1 MAPSGRPN
9 GFPRYA
15 WTKLGPG
22 EQQAAARQRW
32 ASAHPRSE
40 ATAKQIVAEITGVA
54 PEAVVRAAAPG
65 TMPKASR
72 VVINCDGLCEPVNPG
87 GIATYGFVARRGP
100 ELLAEDGGVVARGPA
115 ATNNLAE
122 YTAVIKALEWAR
134 DNVPSGE
141 PVVVRTDSQLVVNQ
155 VNGEWS
161 VKSPKIWPLHKRAQ
175 LALAQLRR
183 QHNVRVEWVPRESNE
198 EADRLTRKAYA
209 EADAVGAALRA
220 ERAHVLLGGVTPTEV
235 PGRYYVRSASGRGA
249 YVVDLAQRTCTC
261 PDFAHRQANC
271 KHLIAATEAATT
283 SDA

>member
-15 WTKLGPG
+15 WAKLGSR

-32 ASAHPRSE
+32 IAANPRTE
-40 ATAKQIVAEITGVA
+40 AAAKQIVAEITGLSL
-54 PEAVVRAAAPG
+54 EG
-65 TMPKASR
+65 PKPPARPTLSRASR
-72 VVINCDGLCEPVNPG
+72 VVVNCDGLCEPVNPG

-100 ELLAEDGGVVARGPA
+100 ELLAEEGGVVARGPA

-122 YTAVIKALEWAR
+122 YTAVIKALEWAQ

-155 VNGEWS
+155 VNGEWA

-183 QHNVRVEWVPRESNE
+183 HHNVRVEWVPRESNE

-220 ERAHVLLGGVTPTEV
+220 ERAHVLLGGVTPAEV
-235 PGRYYVRSASGRGA
+235 PGRYYVRSASGRGV
-249 YVVDLAQRTCTC
+249 YVVDLARRTCTC
-261 PDFAHRQANC
+261 PDFAHRQTDC
-271 KHLIAATEAATT
+271 KHLIAATEATT
-283 SDA
+283 SSHA

>member
-15 WTKLGPG
+15 WAKLGSR
-22 EQQAAARQRW
+22 EQQTAARQRW
-32 ASAHPRSE
+32 VAANPRTE
-40 ATAKQIVAEITGVA
+40 AAAKQIVAEITGVA
-54 PEAVVRAAAPG
+54 PEDIRATAQGAP
-65 TMPKASR
+65 PKASR

-100 ELLAEDGGVVARGPA
+100 ELLAEDGGVVARGPT

-122 YTAVIKALEWAR
+122 YTAVIEALEWAQG
-134 DNVPSGE
+134 NVPLGE

-155 VNGEWS
+155 VNGDWA

-183 QHNVRVEWVPRESNE
+183 YHNVRVEWVPRESNE
-198 EADRLTRKAYA
+198 EADRLTRRAYA
-209 EADAVGAALRA
+209 EADAAGATLRA

-235 PGRYYVRSASGRGA
+235 PGRYYVRSASGRGV
-249 YVVDLAQRTCTC
+249 YVVDLVRRTCTC
-261 PDFAHRQANC
+261 PDFAHRQTDC
-271 KHLIAATEAATT
+271 KHLIAATEATT
-283 SDA
+283 SSHV